1 MDVRRRIRSLAA
13 TALAATMLLV
23 AASAFAQ
30 PKPALVQ
37 DRDEP
42 GRNFFQERVQR
53 DDCGGETNCLLLF
66 PAVPANMRLVITQ
79 ISVLASLSDADAR
92 LFVRVGNV
100 AQPNVLNFVL
110 PGPGN
115 ARMTV
120 MPLTLYLTAGQ
131 QPRVEMSSLEF
142 AFASVATTLS
152 GYWVAISP

>member
-1 MDVRRRIRSLAA
+1 MHAK
-13 TALAATMLLV
+13 MLV
-23 AASAFAQ
+23 ALILAFTANVAWTQ

-42 GRNFFQERVQR
+42 GRNFYQERIQR

-66 PAVPANMRLVITQ
+66 PPVPANMRLVITQ
-79 ISVLASLSDADAR
+79 ISVLASLSDQDAR

-120 MPLTLYLTAGQ
+120 MPLTLYLTVDQ
-131 QPRVEMSSLEF
+131 QPRVEMSSPEF
-142 AFASVATTLS
+142 AGASVSATLS